1 MSLVVLLIYGQEAM
15 KGIFER
21 VLGDSVTVFSSDPG
35 EAVSLVR
42 KFSPDVVFIDMRF
55 PQKKGVDL
63 LMEVLN
69 EDPFVPVIGLT
80 LYPNIP
86 EAVEFIK
93 KGGFDYL
100 SVPFEPYTLKKI
112 VARAVKAGK
121 DRTVPAPVTR
131 FDRIV
136 GRSRAIKQL
145 KERIAKVAR
154 TEATVLIVGE
164 TGVGKELTAK
174 TIHESSHRSSGPFVV
189 VDCSSIPPTLMES
202 ELFGAE
208 KGAYTGAQTTRKGL
222 IEMADGGTLF
232 LDEIGELEI
241 SAQSKLLRFLE
252 EKTIRRVGGTKIIRV
267 NTRVIAATNRDLKG
281 LVKEGK
287 FREDLY
293 YRLKTVVI
301 KVPKLSDRRED
312 IPLLA
317 HHFFSYFQKLYERYD
332 LKGFTEEAIEFL
344 MSCSWKGN
352 VRELRN
358 CIEQAVIL
366 GEGPFLGLDAIK
378 EFVEE
383 AVDESEEIDEDI
395 PEDFSEYLSKRNRL
409 IKELDRKFY
418 SKLLEKYRGN
428 ISEISRKIGLSRK
441 TLYQKLQEMG
451 LK

>member
-1 MSLVVLLIYGQEAM
+1 MVLLIYGQEAM

-21 VLGDSVTVFSSDPG
+21 VLRDCVTIFSPDPG
-35 EAVSLVR
+35 ETASLVR
-42 KFSPDVVFIDMRF
+42 KFSPDVVFVDMRF
-55 PQKKGVDL
+55 PQKSGVEL

-69 EDPFVPVIGLT
+69 EDPFIPVIGLT

-100 SVPFEPYTLKKI
+100 SVPFEPYTLRKLVTSAIKTGRN
-112 VARAVKAGK
+112 RAVPTA
-121 DRTVPAPVTR
+121 VTR

-145 KERIAKVAR
+145 KEKISKIAK

-174 TIHESSHRSSGPFVV
+174 SIHESSHRSSGPFVV
-189 VDCSSIPPTLMES
+189 VDCAAIPSTLVES

-208 KGAYTGAQTTRKGL
+208 KGAYTGAQATRKGL
-222 IEMADGGTLF
+222 IEIAHGGTLF
-232 LDEIGELEI
+232 LDEIGELEM

-252 EKTIRRVGGTKIIRV
+252 EKTIRRVGGTKSIKV
-267 NTRVIAATNRDLKG
+267 DARVIAATNKNLRDL
-281 LVKEGK
+281 VKKNK

-301 KVPKLSDRRED
+301 HIPRLSERRED

-317 HHFFSYFQKLYERYD
+317 HHFFSYFQKLYNRYD

-344 MSCSWKGN
+344 VNYDWKGN

-358 CIEQAVIL
+358 CVEQAVIL
-366 GEGPFLGLDAIK
+366 GEGPFLGLDAIR
-378 EFVEE
+378 EFIDSVEDAE
-383 AVDESEEIDEDI
+383 LDFQEDV
-395 PEDFSEYLSKRNRL
+395 PEDFSEYLNRRNR
-409 IKELDRKFY
+409 IIRELDRRFY

-428 ISEISRKIGLSRK
+428 ISEISRKVGLSRK